1 MTGALRIAT
10 AAMALIFALALVVQ
24 YNDPDPWRWM
34 ALYGAAAGVCL
45 LAIRG
50 AAPRWLAAAVAVAA
64 TVWAA
69 SLAPA
74 VTGRV
79 APGDLFREVGMAS
92 LEIEEAREMVG
103 LLLVAAWML
112 VLLFA
117 GRRRGRR

>member
-34 ALYGAAAGVCL
+34 ALYGAAAGACL

-50 AAPRWLAAAVAVAA
+50 AASRWLAAAVAVAA

-74 VTGRV
+74 VAGRV

-112 VLLFA
+112 VLLFTA
-117 GRRRGRR
+117 RRRGRR